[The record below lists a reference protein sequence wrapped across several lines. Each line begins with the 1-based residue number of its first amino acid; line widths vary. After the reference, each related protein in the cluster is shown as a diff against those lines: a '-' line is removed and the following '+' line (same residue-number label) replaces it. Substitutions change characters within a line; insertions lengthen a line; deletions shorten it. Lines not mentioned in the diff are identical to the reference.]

1 MELQSFYKTKNN
13 ENKFSIFRTLGDEK
27 KVDYHLISKS
37 LYKIRNAVNIFE
49 AFLSPRGKLPKK
61 IARRRHRQN
70 TLLKNKRTL
79 RNNSSDNSSIFKL
92 NSSLSIDKAFR
103 NRFSLMNIEEKPKDI
118 KPEKVIKK
126 GRNPTLNQE
135 KEKNNIFITGFRNNT
150 TYNQNIQI
158 NPNNIRQNAKT
169 QRANKNL
176 SLNKILPAIKAK
188 TTIATNKKNLK
199 NIDYVNK
206 ILNEDDKNHNTFLKN
221 ENPMIKR
228 KNKFLSIDEK
238 IVSNMI
244 KKNNRIVNRINNIKI
259 KFDNKMVNFEAKFKY
274 LNWKYGTSDTN
285 KYFIDIDSYKKDPED
300 LINNKKSFYDKLDDM
315 VDRINEEKE
324 KKDMESIKKQFGI
337 NINKKKDNLDYNT
350 IYVDEFDKLYLK
362 GRKIKNLLKELFI
375 RKKIEKENRKTIKN
389 ILDRSKDRINI
400 INKNFNS
407 FQLKEI
413 KEMEFIE
420 KMLKEKE
427 KIKEKK
433 DKNKNKGKNDDKKE
447 EKNKDKTQNKNKDKD
462 NEKNIENKKGKNIL
476 KDKK

>member
-1 MELQSFYKTKNN
+1 MELQSFYKTKKND
-13 ENKFSIFRTLGDEK
+13 NKFSIFRTLGDEK

-61 IARRRHRQN
+61 ISKRRLRQN

-79 RNNSSDNSSIFKL
+79 RNNSSDNSSIFKF
-92 NSSLSIDKAFR
+92 NSTLSIDKAFR
-103 NRFSLMNIEEKPKDI
+103 NRFSLMNMEEKPKDT
-118 KPEKVIKK
+118 KPEKAIKK
-126 GRNPTLNQE
+126 GRNLTLNQE

-150 TYNQNIQI
+150 AYNENIQI
-158 NPNNIRQNAKT
+158 NPNNLKQNTKT
-169 QRANKNL
+169 HRANKNL
-176 SLNKILPAIKAK
+176 SLNRILPAIKTK
-188 TTIATNKKNLK
+188 TIITTNKKNL
-199 NIDYVNK
+199 NQLLD
-206 ILNEDDKNHNTFLKN
+206 EDNKNHNTFLN
-221 ENPMIKR
+221 TENPKVKR
-228 KNKFLSIDEK
+228 KIKFLSIDERG
-238 IVSNMI
+238 VSDMI
-244 KKNNRIVNRINNIKI
+244 KKNHKIVNRINTIKS

-274 LNWKYGTSDTN
+274 LKWKYGTSDTN
-285 KYFIDIDSYKKDPED
+285 KYFIDIDAYKKDPED
-300 LINNKKSFYDKLDDM
+300 LINNRKSFYDKLDDM

-362 GRKIKNLLKELFI
+362 GRKIKNLLKELFL

-420 KMLKEKE
+420 KILKEKE

-433 DKNKNKGKNDDKKE
+433 DKNNNKGKNDDKKE
-447 EKNKDKTQNKNKDKD
+447 EKNNNKTQNKNMDKD
-462 NEKNIENKKGKNIL
+462 NEKNKENKKSKNIL
-476 KDKK
+476 NDKK

>member
-13 ENKFSIFRTLGDEK
+13 ENKFSIFHTLGDEK

-176 SLNKILPAIKAK
+176 SLNRILPAIKAK

-206 ILNEDDKNHNTFLKN
+206 ILNEDDKNHDTFLKT

-413 KEMEFIE
+413 REMEFIE
-420 KMLKEKE
+420 KILKEKE

-433 DKNKNKGKNDDKKE
+433 DKNKNKGINNDKKE

-462 NEKNIENKKGKNIL
+462 NEKNIENKNGKNIL

>member
-13 ENKFSIFRTLGDEK
+13 EIKYSIFRTLGDEK

-61 IARRRHRQN
+61 ITRRKHRQN
-70 TLLKNKRTL
+70 TIFMSKRTL
-79 RNNSSDNSSIFKL
+79 RNNSSDNSSNFKF
-92 NSSLSIDKAFR
+92 NSSFSIDKAFR
-103 NRFSLMNIEEKPKDI
+103 NRFSLMNIEEKPEDV
-118 KPEKVIKK
+118 KPEKIIKK
-126 GRNPTLNQE
+126 SRNPKLNLE

-150 TYNQNIQI
+150 AYNQNDQI
-158 NPNNIRQNAKT
+158 SPIKT
-169 QRANKNL
+169 KQYTKTHTANKNL
-176 SLNKILPAIKAK
+176 ALNRVLPAIKTK
-188 TTIATNKKNLK
+188 TTITTNKNNLK
-199 NIDYVNK
+199 GIDYVNK
-206 ILNEDDKNHNTFLKN
+206 ILNEDNKNLNTFLRT
-221 ENPMIKR
+221 ENPMIIR
-228 KNKFLSIDEK
+228 KKNFLSIDEK
-238 IVSNMI
+238 VVSKMM
-244 KKNNRIVNRINNIKI
+244 KKNSRIVNRINSIKS

-285 KYFIDIDSYKKDPED
+285 KYFIDIESYKKDPED
-300 LINNKKSFYDKLDDM
+300 LINNRKSFYDKLDDM

-337 NINKKKDNLDYNT
+337 NINKKKDNVDYNT
-350 IYVDEFDKLYLK
+350 IYVDEFDKLFLK
-362 GRKIKNLLKELFI
+362 GRKIKNLLKELYN
-375 RKKIEKENRKTIKN
+375 RKRIEKENRNTIKN

-420 KMLKEKE
+420 KILKEKE
-427 KIKEKK
+427 RIKEIKE
-433 DKNKNKGKNDDKKE
+433 KNKNKGKINDKKE
-447 EKNKDKTQNKNKDKD
+447 GKNKEKTQNKNKDKD
-462 NEKNIENKKGKNIL
+462 IEKNEDKKKDKNNA

>member
-103 NRFSLMNIEEKPKDI
+103 NRFSLMNMEEKPKDI
-118 KPEKVIKK
+118 KPEKITKK

-158 NPNNIRQNAKT
+158 NPNNIRQNTKT

-176 SLNKILPAIKAK
+176 SLNRILPTIKAK

-206 ILNEDDKNHNTFLKN
+206 FLNEDDKNHNTFLKT

-238 IVSNMI
+238 IVSDMI

-420 KMLKEKE
+420 KILKEKE

-447 EKNKDKTQNKNKDKD
+447 EKNKDKTQNKNKDKE